1 VTAQRKSAHK
11 EMVCVVF
18 GVLLLAL
25 GSPGEAQQPK
35 KVPRI
40 EFLSASTSS
49 SYSDRIKSF
58 QQGLRE
64 HGYENGKNI
73 ILEYKFAEGNADRL
87 RELASELVNL
97 KVDVIVTAGPEV
109 TRAAKQA
116 TSTIATVM
124 AQDNDP
130 VGNGFVASLARPGGN
145 ITGFSQM
152 APEIVGKQMEL
163 LKESIPR
170 LSRVAILGNLS
181 RPGTQQELKNLE
193 LVARELK
200 LQLNVFDVPI
210 AIDIETAFRNA
221 RNERDGAVLGLTN
234 AALFSQRT
242 RVAELALKNHLPLIY
257 GSHEWAEAGAL
268 MSYGTNFEDLY
279 RRVATYVDKIL
290 KGAKPA
296 ELPVEQ
302 PTKFEFVI
310 NLRTAKQI
318 GLTIPP
324 NVLLRADKV
333 IK

>member
-1 VTAQRKSAHK
+1 MSEKIFGFTLSA
-11 EMVCVVF
+11 V
-18 GVLLLAL
+18 LLAL
-25 GSPGEAQQPK
+25 SAFAHAQQPT
-35 KVPRI
+35 PRI
-40 EFLSASTSS
+40 GYLGATSPSANSE
-49 SYSDRIKSF
+49 RIDAF

-181 RPGTQQELKNLE
+181 RPDTQQELKNLE
-193 LVARELK
+193 VVARELK

-302 PTKFEFVI
+302 PTKLEFVI
-310 NLRTAKQI
+310 NLRAAKQI

-324 NVLLRADKV
+324 NVLAQADKV

>member
-1 VTAQRKSAHK
+1 MTAQRKSAHK

-193 LVARELK
+193 VVARELK

-310 NLRTAKQI
+310 NLRTAKEM
-318 GLTIPP
+318 GFTIPQA
-324 NVLLRADKV
+324 VLYRADRV
-333 IK
+333 IR

>member
-1 VTAQRKSAHK
+1 MPLRFL
-11 EMVCVVF
+11 VVLI
-18 GVLLLAL
+18 VVAL
-25 GSPGEAQQPK
+25 CIPAEAQQPK
-35 KVPRI
+35 KVPRV

-97 KVDVIVTAGPEV
+97 KVDVIVTRGPEV

-116 TSTIATVM
+116 TSTIATIM

-193 LVARELK
+193 VVARELK

-310 NLRTAKQI
+310 NLRTAKEM
-318 GLTIPP
+318 GFTIPQA
-324 NVLLRADKV
+324 VLYRADRV
-333 IK
+333 IR

>member
-1 VTAQRKSAHK
+1 MTAQRKSAHK

-35 KVPRI
+35 KVPRV

-73 ILEYKFAEGNADRL
+73 ILEYKFAEGKADRL
-87 RELASELVNL
+87 RELASELVHL
-97 KVDVIVTAGPEV
+97 KVDVIVTAGPEA

-181 RPGTQQELKNLE
+181 RPDTQQELKNLE
-193 LVARELK
+193 VVARELK

-210 AIDIETAFRNA
+210 AIDIESAFRNA
-221 RNERDGAVLGLTN
+221 RNERDGAILGLTN

-242 RVAELALKNHLPLIY
+242 RVAELALKNRLPLIY

-268 MSYGTNFEDLY
+268 MSYGTNYVDLY

-290 KGAKPA
+290 KGANPG

-302 PTKFEFVI
+302 PMKFELVI
-310 NLRTAKQI
+310 NLKTAKQL
-318 GLTIPP
+318 GLEIPSH
-324 NVLLRADKV
+324 VLLRTDRV